1 MKPFFQLLL
10 TLFLLAG
17 PALAQGDAPD
27 PAMERFRRG
36 DFDVPSLMEILPRL
50 ADPAQREGI
59 RGKLLEA
66 EKPPLRDLVALLG
79 HPLLAVRLGALEIL
93 EEMAGGDLSYN
104 PWTPAESPENAA
116 ALARWSAWAEKP
128 VKADKNGGIFSDDQ
142 RRSYLQDILG
152 EDADKSARARRM
164 LEAEGLSAVGFLEQ
178 HLLESPTLAP
188 GHRARVREAQYQIT
202 LSRQLGDQAAV
213 TARQLAFG
221 SRDQVL
227 SALTTV
233 RGAGLLALP
242 ILRDFIANPDPLIRE
257 NAIDSLLVTGGAPA
271 VEIVA
276 QVLVKESDV
285 NVIHGALRRLKDV
298 PGQPT
303 IDLVAQFLTHSD
315 EDLLISAI
323 QTSLSLAGENS
334 SPFDSSGRKAKAKE
348 SPVEAAV
355 IASLTDKRWR
365 VRAAALEFIVTRS
378 VSAAK
383 DACLALLDDPDDFVR
398 FAAIKAICALKVT
411 EALPRLDALFMADE
425 AMAGPVIEGYGALEK
440 MPDEKLLARL
450 DQAPPE
456 ARLAAIRATESASIL
471 APLITRYAVSDDTDV
486 ACAALRVLSSDTDS
500 VKIDANATL
509 LVKALRSGIPE
520 MVDAVL
526 ERLVL
531 PKSKRIDPELM
542 KALNSGLA
550 SSEPTALD
558 PLYDAFLKVGIS
570 ANTAPAVPT
579 MPHAQEELVRE
590 IILRLTPETPPGL
603 RFRAATVLAAANHP
617 EGFSTLFLDLPN
629 LTTAQKTT
637 LAQAIS
643 EPSVRE
649 AMPLLTAMMRD
660 PVSEVRSSAA
670 EATLSDQDSPAF
682 ANLVFTELLRPG
694 TPLRAAEVYGYRFE
708 SAVKSAKLRNLARG
722 FGTAALASPDT
733 DVPLRIL
740 ATVALRDQPSAEVVS
755 ALKGATQSPDTLLRR
770 AAWHALFKVRPALIR
785 ENAATVAA
793 DPEAFVRLVLPQ
805 ALTGTDSHWSHHFTN
820 LEIESDSR
828 WAYDEKKNRPDE
840 ALRTLL
846 TKLATSDPSKLVR
859 FEAAFALLT
868 QGFPI
873 DLDNLVSHVP
883 ELPKETTARE
893 RISEWLSENA
903 KRVTPGLSPLLAVI
917 DPARI
922 DADAMKIL
930 NERLVPKKRDGF
942 ATFASLAQTA
952 AAPTDA
958 PLLTAAPEDDGN
970 TVTRE
975 SMEVI
980 YFFKPG
986 CPECAR
992 AQEYLKAVETEFPLL
1007 KVHEYNILE
1016 ASGTLLN
1023 QALCQRFSVPSAKHT
1038 LSPAIFTQSGFLIRE
1053 DITPPALAGLFGKTM
1068 ATAQDDSWMK
1078 MDRATTVAA
1087 ASTVDRRF
1095 AAFTLP
1101 VVIGAGLLDGV
1112 NPCAFATIIFFLS
1125 YLQIARRTPREML
1138 MVGAAFISAV
1148 FIAYLAAGLVLY
1160 QTLAA
1165 LDSRIAGIRTWL
1177 NLGFAALAL
1186 IAAFLSFRDA
1196 WRARGGRLDE
1206 MTLQLPAFLKDRIRG
1221 TIRSGARAR
1230 NFVIAAFVSGLVIS
1244 LLELACTGQVYA
1256 PIIYQIQQ
1264 GRLDAV
1270 GWLVI
1275 YNVAFILPLVVIF
1288 LLAYGGLRSETLIA
1302 VQKKHTT
1309 TVKIALGILFLVLAA
1324 IILVSQR
1331 WLSGV

>member
-1 MKPFFQLLL
+1 
-10 TLFLLAG
+10 
-17 PALAQGDAPD
+17 
-27 PAMERFRRG
+27 MERFRRG
-36 DFDVPSLMEILPRL
+36 DFDVPTLMEILPRL

-59 RGKLLEA
+59 RSKLLEA

-116 ALARWSAWAEKP
+116 ALARWNAWAKKP
-128 VKADKNGGIFSDDQ
+128 VKADKKGGIFSDDQ

-152 EDADKSARARRM
+152 DDADKSARARRM
-164 LEAEGLSAVGFLEQ
+164 LEAEGLSSVGFLEQ
-178 HLLESPTLAP
+178 HLLESPTLAS
-188 GHRARVREAQYQIT
+188 GYRARIREAQYQIT

-276 QVLVKESDV
+276 PLLVQETDV

-298 PGQPT
+298 PGQAT
-303 IDLVAQFLTHSD
+303 IDLVARFLPHPD

-323 QTSLSLAGENS
+323 QTSLSLAGE
-334 SPFDSSGRKAKAKE
+334 DSSSSSSRSTTKAQE
-348 SPVEAAV
+348 NPVDAAV
-355 IASLTDKRWR
+355 VASLTDKRWR
-365 VRAAALEFIVTRS
+365 VRAAALEYVATRR
-378 VSAAK
+378 VAAAQ
-383 DACLALLDDPDDFVR
+383 DACLAMLDDPDDFVR
-398 FAAIKAICALKVT
+398 FAAIKAISALKIT
-411 EALPRLDALFMADE
+411 AALPRLDALFIQDE

-440 MPDEKLLARL
+440 LPDEKLLTRL
-450 DQAPPE
+450 DQSPPE
-456 ARLAAIRATESASIL
+456 ARLAAIRAAESAKIL
-471 APLITRYAVSDDTDV
+471 APLITRYAISDNTDV
-486 ACAALRVLSSDTDS
+486 ACAALRILASDDDR
-500 VKIDANATL
+500 VKIDAHATL
-509 LVKALRSGIPE
+509 LVKALRSGVPAKAE
-520 MVDAVL
+520 AVL
-526 ERLVL
+526 EHLDL
-531 PKSKRIDPELM
+531 PKSEHIDPEII
-542 KALNSGLA
+542 KALDAGLA

-570 ANTAPAVPT
+570 ADTSPIVPT
-579 MPHAQEELVRE
+579 MPHAQEELVSE
-590 IILRLTPETPPGL
+590 LILRLTPETSPGE

-617 EGFSTLFLDLPN
+617 QGFPALLRELPD
-629 LTTAQKTT
+629 LTTAQKTS
-637 LAQAIS
+637 LAHAIN

-649 AMPLLTAMMRD
+649 ALPLLAAMMRD
-660 PVSEVRSSAA
+660 PVAEVRSSAA
-670 EATLSDQDSPAF
+670 EAAF
-682 ANLVFTELLRPG
+682 SNEKSSAFTNLVFTELLRPN

-708 SAVKSAKLRNLARG
+708 SAVKSGKLRNLVRS
-722 FGTAALASPDT
+722 FGTAALASPDA
-733 DVPLRIL
+733 DIPLRIL
-740 ATVALRDQPSAEVVS
+740 ATVALRDLPSAEIAS
-755 ALKGATQSPDTLLRR
+755 ALETATKSPDSLLRR
-770 AAWHALFKVRPALIR
+770 AAWHALFKVRPAFLR

-805 ALTGTDSHWSHHFTN
+805 TLTGTEPHWSHHFSN
-820 LEIESDSR
+820 LEIADDSR
-828 WAYDEKKNRPDE
+828 WSYDEKKNRPDE
-840 ALRTLL
+840 TLRTQLD
-846 TKLATSDPSKLVR
+846 KLAASDPSPLVR
-859 FEAAFALLT
+859 FESAFALLT

-873 DLDNLVSHVP
+873 DLENFVALVP
-883 ELPKETTARE
+883 ELPKETAVRE
-893 RISEWLSENA
+893 RVSEWLSDNA
-903 KRVTPGLSPLLAVI
+903 KRATPGLSPLLAII
-917 DPARI
+917 DPTRI
-922 DADAMKIL
+922 DADEMKIL
-930 NERLVPKKRDGF
+930 NERLTPKKREGF

-952 AAPTDA
+952 TAPIDA
-958 PLLTAAPEDDGN
+958 PLLTAAPEDDGKP
-970 TVTRE
+970 VARE
-975 SMEVI
+975 SLEVV

-986 CPECAR
+986 CPECSR
-992 AQEYLKAVETEFPLL
+992 AKEYLQAVQQDFPLL
-1007 KVHEYNILE
+1007 NVHEHNILE

-1053 DITPPALAGLFGKTM
+1053 DITPPALASLFGETM
-1068 ATAQDDSWMK
+1068 ATAQDDSWME
-1078 MDRATTVAA
+1078 MDRAATVAA
-1087 ASTVDRRF
+1087 AGTVDRRF

-1101 VVIGAGLLDGV
+1101 IVIGAGLLDGV

-1165 LDSRIAGIRTWL
+1165 LDSRIAGIRTWM
-1177 NLGFAALAL
+1177 NLGFAGLAL

-1206 MTLQLPAFLKDRIRG
+1206 MTLQLPAFLKKRIRG

-1270 GWLVI
+1270 GWLII
-1275 YNVAFILPLVVIF
+1275 YNVAFILPLIVIF

-1309 TVKIALGILFLVLAA
+1309 TVKVALGLLFLILAA
-1324 IILVSQR
+1324 VILISQR
-1331 WLSGV
+1331 WLPGT